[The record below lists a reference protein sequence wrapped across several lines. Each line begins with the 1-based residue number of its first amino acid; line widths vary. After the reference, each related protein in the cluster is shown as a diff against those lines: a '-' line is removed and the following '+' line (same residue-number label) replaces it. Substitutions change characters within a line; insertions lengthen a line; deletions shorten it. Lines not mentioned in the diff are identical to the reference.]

1 MNKVLE
7 TTKIIGIV
15 GPSGSGKTTL
25 CKKLKAQN
33 KDYEHIRLD
42 NYFKHPRTF
51 PLKGKFR
58 NWEKPSNLKFDLLL
72 KHLKTL
78 KIGKE
83 VHTKSFPKR
92 AGAKSELIILRPKK
106 VILVEGFM
114 LFKNKKVRDILDV
127 KIYLDI
133 HRELMLKRRAI
144 RFGEAHITDYDT
156 KVAIPEFL
164 KYGTGQKKYAD
175 YVVDATKSQAEV
187 VKIIRDIV
195 SSGVG

>member
-1 MNKVLE
+1 
-7 TTKIIGIV
+7 
-15 GPSGSGKTTL
+15 
-25 CKKLKAQN
+25 
-33 KDYEHIRLD
+33 
-42 NYFKHPRTF
+42 
-51 PLKGKFR
+51 
-58 NWEKPSNLKFDLLL
+58 
-72 KHLKTL
+72 
-78 KIGKE
+78 
-83 VHTKSFPKR
+83 
-92 AGAKSELIILRPKK
+92 
-106 VILVEGFM
+106 M

-133 HRELMLKRRAI
+133 HPELMLKRRAI